1 MPLPL
6 FLAIAASMAAAG
18 GIGTGVHGAVKMK
31 GASDTVKAAGER
43 RNENIR
49 RFESCNGRT
58 AGSMDKLGNLELDIL
73 ASFEQFSDILEQIQN
88 RPSFREFACDSV
100 PCPATTKRSFPEF
113 PWEQAFCWAALGARL
128 WELRGA
134 LRRQEQFETYLKARK
149 KV

>member
-100 PCPATTKRSFPEF
+100 TLPRCDKEELSGVSVGAGVLLGGLGG
-113 PWEQAFCWAALGARL
+113 AALGTAGGFAAA
-128 WELRGA
+128 GA
-134 LRRQEQFETYLKARK
+134 I
-149 KV
+149 